1 MYFPFIISKQFDID
15 ALNEIDL
22 KYYEKFTPVL
32 IPSDIKKCKKNIAK
46 LVEKNIKFVLVL
58 NCGKKSYP
66 TMQEVIDNFIND
78 VLSEYENYS
87 VAYVVKEST
96 RKVQIER
103 FLKAFSTYEKSLIH
117 QFEFLE
123 TSYIKG
129 LKTIE
134 YNFYNLKFVGDDYIR
149 NTTNNNSV
157 LINDGFNKQKRNVDY
172 PKQSDFLSKYY
183 NYKKNNI
190 VGFGD
195 YTIIGDSDSTGF
207 AAFAVALHL
216 TVVKNP
222 NILIY
227 HFASDDKDGQKNIG
241 KKYLYAV
248 GELIKFVD
256 KNKIFNTS
264 GIEGFRNN
272 FDNKHY
278 PGLGIAKKYS
288 IKNHIEQIVNA
299 I

>member
-22 KYYEKFTPVL
+22 KHYKKFIPVL
-32 IPSDIKKCKKNIAK
+32 IPTDIKNCKKNIAK
-46 LVEKNIKFVLVL
+46 LAAKNIKFILVL
-58 NCGKKSYP
+58 NCGKKNYP
-66 TMQEVIDNFIND
+66 TMKEVVDNFIND

-87 VAYVVKEST
+87 LAYVIKEST

-103 FLKAFSTYEKSLIH
+103 YLNAFPNFEKSLIH
-117 QFEFLE
+117 QFEFID
-123 TSYIKG
+123 TSYIKS
-129 LKTIE
+129 LNNIE
-134 YNFYNLKFVGDDYIR
+134 YNFYNIKSVDDNYIDE
-149 NTTNNNSV
+149 TSNNNTV

-172 PKQSDFLSKYY
+172 PKHSDFLSKYY
-183 NYKKNNI
+183 NYKKSNI
-190 VGFGD
+190 IGFGD
-195 YTIIGDSDSTGF
+195 YTIIGDGDSTGF

-216 TVVKNP
+216 TVIKNP

-241 KKYLYAV
+241 RKYLYAV
-248 GELIKFVD
+248 GELVKFVD

-264 GIEGFRNN
+264 GIDGFRNN
-272 FDNKHY
+272 FDTKHY

-288 IKNHIEQIVNA
+288 IKNHIEQIVNV